1 MNHYFT
7 DNTNLKQNRREITF
21 RFLDIDYTLW
31 SDDGVFSKDTLDQG
45 TGILL
50 KVISKMQV
58 SGKVCDLGSGIGVVG
73 VILHHLFDVEMHGFD
88 VNPRAVSLANDNYKR
103 YEVRGEN
110 VLHDGIVGDFDWV
123 ISNPPIRVGKE
134 ILYRLFEE
142 AYASLN
148 LGGSFVF
155 VIRKQHGAKSA
166 ASKCIELFGNCELL
180 VKSKGYYVYQ
190 SIKIDRT

>member
-7 DNTNLKQNRREITF
+7 DNPNLKQNRREITF

-45 TGILL
+45 TSILL
-50 KVISKMQV
+50 NTIHKMQV
-58 SGKVCDLGSGIGVVG
+58 SGSVCDLGCGIGVVG
-73 VILHHLFDVEMHGFD
+73 VLLHQFFDVEMCGFD
-88 VNPRAVSLANDNYKR
+88 VNPRAVALANDNYKR
-103 YEVRGEN
+103 YGVRGKN
-110 VLHDGIVGDFDWV
+110 VIHDGIAGHFDWI

-180 VKSKGYYVYQ
+180 VKSKGYYVYK
-190 SIKIDRT
+190 SIKIDNT